1 MNFYQLLIG
10 AKIDLG
16 LIPGTLQVFTHE
28 MINRANEVLAD
39 EGAGAGLKPFE
50 FAAEVQEHLR
60 QEYQGH
66 NEYLKV
72 LHGPVGAIYRDCF
85 YRLYAREYAK
95 NGTTGV
101 SEAEKEQEFIE
112 NIRFNPGRVLIDRFL
127 DGTSTQLEFSRD
139 AGLDPGAV
147 SRLFNYVLNPETDAE
162 PSISLKRLHQT
173 CRRLRIVPLAGYGT
187 TANPPSVGELPLSYN
202 RTAGFTTRER
212 QLRTLIAAVTR
223 SLAFSPYKE
232 EERARRLNVSR
243 AFLGLHL
250 AALYGIDD
258 VLTLNHVTNSVFED
272 ILTVPQIVEV
282 GSVGR
287 TETEVADGDG
297 SLPDDESLLKYLEEF
312 QLGTHDRAGNVAFTV
327 TELRADIKKALD
339 ESREHTFNKAAGDTA
354 PLGEFEYFREA
365 IREGWGR
372 VLTIFRKWFTSELFN
387 SWDPS
392 DINPQFQEP
401 SKAEPGVDEASA
413 DVNPPES
420 PSEEV
425 KAPPPSEPQYQ
436 DAMPW
441 LRSILDTV
449 DEPRNEVVSVDRL
462 NKQSAA
468 VGSSAY

>member
-1 MNFYQLLIG
+1 MNFYQLLTG

-16 LIPGTLQVFTHE
+16 LIPGNLQVFTHE
-28 MINRANEVLAD
+28 MVNRAKEVLAD
-39 EGAGAGLKPFE
+39 EGAGADLKPFD

-66 NEYLKV
+66 NEYMKV

-95 NGTTGV
+95 NGATGV
-101 SEAEKEQEFIE
+101 IEAEKEREFIE
-112 NIRFNPGRVLIDRFL
+112 NIRFNPGRILIDRFL

-147 SRLFNYVLNPETDAE
+147 SRLFNYVLNPETEAE

-173 CRRLRIVPLAGYGT
+173 CRRLRVVPLAGYGT
-187 TANPPSVGELPLSYN
+187 AANPPGVDELPLSYS

-223 SLAFSPYKE
+223 SLVFSDYNE

-258 VLTLNHVTNSVFED
+258 VLTLNHITNSVFED
-272 ILTVPQIVEV
+272 ILIVPQVVEI
-282 GSVGR
+282 GSARR
-287 TETEVADGDG
+287 TEAEEGDDNG
-297 SLPDDESLLKYLEEF
+297 SLPDDEVLLKYLEEF

-327 TELRADIKKALD
+327 TELQADIKKALD
-339 ESREHTFNKAAGDTA
+339 ESREHTFNKVAGDTA

-372 VLTIFRKWFTSELFN
+372 VLTIFRKWFASEIFN

-392 DINPQFQEP
+392 EINPQSQEP
-401 SKAEPGVDEASA
+401 LRAVSSVNVTSA
-413 DVNPPES
+413 NANPPEP
-420 PSEEV
+420 PSIE
-425 KAPPPSEPQYQ
+425 ATPPPSEP
-436 DAMPW
+436 
-441 LRSILDTV
+441 LDGAKMWAEFV
-449 DEPRNEVVSVDRL
+449 RNERNQPRDKVKKVVRL
-462 NKQSAA
+462 NKAA
-468 VGSSAY
+468 A

>member
-1 MNFYQLLIG
+1 MNFYQLLTG
-10 AKIDLG
+10 AKIDMG

-28 MINRANEVLAD
+28 MINRTKEAL
-39 EGAGAGLKPFE
+39 EGKGDGAGLKPFD
-50 FAAEVQEHLR
+50 FAAEVQEHLS

-66 NEYLKV
+66 NEYIKV

-112 NIRFNPGRVLIDRFL
+112 NIRFNPGRILMDRFL

-147 SRLFNYVLNPETDAE
+147 SRLFNYVLNPEMEAE

-173 CRRLRIVPLAGYGT
+173 CRLLHIVPLAGYGT
-187 TANPPSVGELPLSYN
+187 VGNPSSVGELPLRYN

-282 GSVGR
+282 GSVGQ
-287 TETEVADGDG
+287 TETRVADGDG

-312 QLGTHDRAGNVAFTV
+312 QLGTNDRAGNVAFTV

-339 ESREHTFNKAAGDTA
+339 ESRRHTFHKAAGDTA
-354 PLGEFEYFREA
+354 PEGEFEYFREA

-372 VLTIFRKWFTSELFN
+372 ALKIFRRWFASEIFN

-392 DINPQFQEP
+392 DIEPQFQE
-401 SKAEPGVDEASA
+401 SSGAEPSVDEETEGAFSPELSA
-413 DVNPPES
+413 EEEKVAPRSES
-420 PSEEV
+420 SYQNMMSYETILSKLKQSQNEV
-425 KAPPPSEPQYQ
+425 K
-436 DAMPW
+436 
-441 LRSILDTV
+441 SIQRRT
-449 DEPRNEVVSVDRL
+449 RG
-462 NKQSAA
+462 AA
-468 VGSSAY
+468 VGGRV